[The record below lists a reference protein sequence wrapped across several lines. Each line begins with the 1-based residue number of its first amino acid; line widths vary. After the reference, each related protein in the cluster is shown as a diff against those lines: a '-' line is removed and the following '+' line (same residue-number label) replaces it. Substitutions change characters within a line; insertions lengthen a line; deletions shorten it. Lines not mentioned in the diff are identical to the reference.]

1 MLRNTLLLNRMKR
14 DRQTAQEKANT
25 IIEKKEGRRR
35 KEEGKMAAS

>member
-1 MLRNTLLLNRMKR
+1 MLLLSGMRG

-35 KEEGKMAAS
+35 KEEGKPAAS